1 MVQRIYSKVDPKDK
15 QWLVKQNTFTYQNE
29 FSLKNR
35 LLDLFARY
43 PNSYLE
49 DKVRN
54 TKRFCVQ
61 VVDSRNYYTHYDATK
76 EHNAL
81 KGKELF
87 ELNQNLKAL
96 LIGCI
101 CKDIG
106 LNDSLLILEH
116 GLRRNL

>member
-1 MVQRIYSKVDPKDK
+1 MKS
-15 QWLVKQNTFTYQNE
+15 NA
-29 FSLKNR
+29 
-35 LLDLFARY
+35 ARQEVCA
-43 PNSYLE
+43 NI
-49 DKVRN
+49 
-54 TKRFCVQ
+54 KRFCVQ
-61 VVDSRNYYTHYDATK
+61 VVDSIYYYTHYDANK

-96 LIGCI
+96 LISCI
-101 CKDIG
+101 SKDIG